1 MCARARN
8 LLWVLGNP
16 SDGSKS
22 QLCLF
27 WVWPEWCHLC
37 IGSFHIQFSD
47 GKEWE
52 AKMFAKE
59 ACIDGEPIPQAVSR
73 PSRQS
78 PFLVHQGS
86 KMGRQCSSRREW
98 IPGRAGNPVLSQAD
112 VKGNLFYG
120 FDVLFSSLE
129 CCLTWMCYPGLR
141 DVAC

>member
-1 MCARARN
+1 
-8 LLWVLGNP
+8 
-16 SDGSKS
+16 
-22 QLCLF
+22 
-27 WVWPEWCHLC
+27 
-37 IGSFHIQFSD
+37 
-47 GKEWE
+47 
-52 AKMFAKE
+52 MFVKE
-59 ACIDGEPIPQAVSR
+59 ACIDGEPIPQPVSR